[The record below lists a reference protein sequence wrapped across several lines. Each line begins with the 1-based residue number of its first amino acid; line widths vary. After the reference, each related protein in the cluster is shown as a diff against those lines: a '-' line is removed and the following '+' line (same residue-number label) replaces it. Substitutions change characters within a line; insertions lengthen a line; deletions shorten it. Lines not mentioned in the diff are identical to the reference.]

1 METEIEIETQIGDIE
16 ILRNPSIQVADIA
29 QDLGLDLEVG
39 RDILAT
45 DTYTRKNV
53 GEKFRRIVRIEEIQT
68 VGGIALRIVL
78 LEERV
83 QTICTIITAQEV
95 IERERGVGLGIG
107 LYEER
112 ALIHEA
118 EVEVGAE
125 IGT

>member
-45 DTYTRKNV
+45 DTYTSV
-53 GEKFRRIVRIEEIQT
+53 GEKFRRIVRIEEIQM

-95 IERERGVGLGIG
+95 MER
-107 LYEER
+107 
-112 ALIHEA
+112 
-118 EVEVGAE
+118 
-125 IGT
+125 